1 MNGYQPPLVPQSA
14 VTFGD
19 ERLVDPWA
27 ETMLRNTCSN
37 FQVQNMALQQ
47 ENAALKTKNQ
57 SLQQQRANSIF
68 KVADRAYLR
77 EFSAYRTEH
86 FVKFPD
92 ERYYLVRE
100 NGFGAPY
107 EVTKPLSD
115 CTEFSAR
122 YVFDPRDGS
131 TLIEVQYR
139 LPNGKRASFSIPA
152 EKFRKNTLAQS
163 FYKGGG
169 RLHFGKDGPRL
180 FYMLIAQLLSSRN
193 SCILSIPGWNFN
205 NSRWTFKE
213 SATCESILNSP
224 ILPTAGLASENQRMM
239 SLIVGL
245 SLLKTHFGE
254 AMQPTKPYAMISE
267 SFSVT
272 TEITLNCRLSELKKQ
287 LYNHRDDLLVYI
299 HDGSNSSRH
308 QKTTNYGFLSD
319 EAVKGS
325 ASRSI
330 YIVLARKLTPE
341 IRENCIPIIPAEIC
355 STTDA
360 ASANWND
367 LISLTEN
374 NPDEFNLRTQR
385 AYEEACSNFKG
396 SDYCQ
401 DAAVLSVV
409 SEIICWTFSRTDAT
423 HQRERKFQDTYK
435 QTLEKYVQYWDSLA
449 DASALERFRDAL
461 YAAARKQSIRFR
473 AIGNIDETYCKEME
487 VLYDEYKL
495 YITLDLVKSLV
506 SEYMSEFLVS
516 DVLAQLSEAGILSDS
531 IVKTLTLSTGHPKNV
546 RLRSI
551 NRSFVNGHGRRD
563 ITTI

>member
-107 EVTKPLSD
+107 EVTTPLSD

-169 RLHFGKDGPRL
+169 TLHFGKDGPRL

-449 DASALERFRDAL
+449 EASALERFRDAL

>member
-1 MNGYQPPLVPQSA
+1 
-14 VTFGD
+14 
-19 ERLVDPWA
+19 
-27 ETMLRNTCSN
+27 ML
-37 FQVQNMALQQ
+37 
-47 ENAALKTKNQ
+47 
-57 SLQQQRANSIF
+57 
-68 KVADRAYLR
+68 
-77 EFSAYRTEH
+77 
-86 FVKFPD
+86 
-92 ERYYLVRE
+92 
-100 NGFGAPY
+100 
-107 EVTKPLSD
+107 
-115 CTEFSAR
+115 
-122 YVFDPRDGS
+122 
-131 TLIEVQYR
+131 
-139 LPNGKRASFSIPA
+139 
-152 EKFRKNTLAQS
+152 EK
-163 FYKGGG
+163 
-169 RLHFGKDGPRL
+169 
-180 FYMLIAQLLSSRN
+180 
-193 SCILSIPGWNFN
+193 
-205 NSRWTFKE
+205 
-213 SATCESILNSP
+213 ILNTFRRSKRSFN
-224 ILPTAGLASENQRMM
+224 LLN
-239 SLIVGL
+239 IVTID
-245 SLLKTHFGE
+245 S
-254 AMQPTKPYAMISE
+254 SE

-341 IRENCIPIIPAEIC
+341 IREHCIPIIPAEVC
-355 STTDA
+355 STTDIVSVA
-360 ASANWND
+360 WND
-367 LISLTEN
+367 LISLAES
-374 NPDEFNLRTQR
+374 NPDEFNVRTQR

-401 DAAVLSVV
+401 DAVVLSVV

-423 HQRERKFQDTYK
+423 HQREREFQDTYK

-473 AIGNIDETYCKEME
+473 AIGNIDETYCKEIE

-531 IVKTLTLSTGHPKNV
+531 IVKTLTLSLPGIQRMFGCAPLTAA
-546 RLRSI
+546 L
-551 NRSFVNGHGRRD
+551 
-563 ITTI
+563 